1 MPTGFT
7 RHSSVMTVFAKQEG
21 KAEKQRSES
30 SSRSHPVLSLGISW
44 HYRCHYL
51 WGWEL
56 RRNGPHCI
64 IPNSS
69 ASQPTKTPA
78 SRTKRVLVGIGR
90 CAPLCLEGK
99 VIILVTDDLEIKFK
113 QRSFCLHGPAPLT
126 GSAGLSISPCSLF
139 SCLPSLPSSCGLR
152 FLGQIK
158 QESQCPRVRRLWPGW

>member
-7 RHSSVMTVFAKQEG
+7 RHSSVMTVFAKQED

-44 HYRCHYL
+44 HYGSHYL
-51 WGWEL
+51 WRWEL

-69 ASQPTKTPA
+69 SSQPTEIPA
-78 SRTKRVLVGIGR
+78 SPTKHILIRIGR
-90 CAPLCLEGK
+90 CAPLYFEGK

-113 QRSFCLHGPAPLT
+113 QRSFCLHGPAPPT
-126 GSAGLSISPCSLF
+126 GSAGLSVSPCSLF
-139 SCLPSLPSSCGLR
+139 SSLLSLAWLEI
-152 FLGQIK
+152 LGTDQAGVTM
-158 QESQCPRVRRLWPGW
+158 SQS